1 MKKIDSVFSPA
12 LIELALFCD
21 GNNETFARLSNLF
34 IEALT
39 NEIEPGLRALKP
51 REEIESL
58 VMGFHLAGG
67 SIQSISREAF
77 FQNLLPS
84 CDDIWLLDRLL
95 GRPGINNPIEKKKAN
110 NRFNMISK

>member
-1 MKKIDSVFSPA
+1 MKKIDSVFAPS
-12 LIELALFCD
+12 LIELTLFCD
-21 GNNETFARLSNLF
+21 GNNEVFARLSNLF

-39 NEIEPGLRALKP
+39 DEREPGLRTLKP
-51 REEIESL
+51 REEIESV
-58 VMGFHLAGG
+58 VMGFHLADA
-67 SIQSISREAF
+67 SIKSMTREEF

-95 GRPGINNPIEKKKAN
+95 GRPGINNPTEKKKTS

>member
-1 MKKIDSVFSPA
+1 MKNTNFMYSTS

-21 GNNETFARLSNLF
+21 GNNEVFARLSNLF

-39 NEIEPGLRALKP
+39 DERETGLRTLKP

-95 GRPGINNPIEKKKAN
+95 GRPGIKNSTEKKKTSH
-110 NRFNMISK
+110 RFNMISK